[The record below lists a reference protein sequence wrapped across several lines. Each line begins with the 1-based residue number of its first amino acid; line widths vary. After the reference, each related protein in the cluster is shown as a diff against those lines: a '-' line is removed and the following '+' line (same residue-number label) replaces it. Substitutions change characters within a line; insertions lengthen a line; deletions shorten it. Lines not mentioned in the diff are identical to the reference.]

1 MLNIFNKNINL
12 ISFLFYFLIFTYVY
26 VFSLNN
32 IINLWTFNELHINYS
47 AGFLPRG
54 LIGTIMLKLDSLGFE
69 KRIFF
74 SSLFYTFTILNF
86 VLFINILK
94 IKFNNVLIFLF
105 FVLNP
110 SFILFNFY
118 DLGGYARLEIFGIF
132 SLLLHTYVALIAD
145 RNNKKLIFYNK
156 YYFFLI
162 FPILIVN
169 VLIHEVNFF
178 LIPFHII
185 LTWLII
191 IKQTSIY
198 EKIKYY
204 FPYLIFLPIA
214 LYFWSNP
221 ITAEKALLIFD
232 QIENKQNIN
241 ASIIESIGMPIL
253 IRSEFSYMIN
263 PLTNLLK
270 YFFIFLFYLIPILLV
285 FHLVDRF
292 TRQKTFLN
300 ILVILPLFLLFYIG
314 RDWGRWIHIILFV
327 VFCINIYLINKQ
339 SYSIYKNKNKILV
352 FLLTTLILFQFTFT
366 RIPHCCNLVEKNI
379 SITGGIIS
387 KVIVFNNLINNKIDV
402 KSRFKGFD

>member
-1 MLNIFNKNINL
+1 MLNILNKNINL

-26 VFSLNN
+26 IFSLNN
-32 IINLWTFNELHINYS
+32 IINLWTFNEVHINYS

-74 SSLFYTFTILNF
+74 SSLFYIFTILNF
-86 VLFINILK
+86 LLFLNILK
-94 IKFNNVLIFLF
+94 IKFKNVLIFIF

-132 SLLLHTYVALIAD
+132 SILLHTYLALIVD
-145 RNNKKLIFYNK
+145 RQNEKIIFYNK
-156 YYFFLI
+156 YYFFLVI
-162 FPILIVN
+162 PILIVN

-191 IKQTSIY
+191 IKQTSTY

-204 FPYLIFLPIA
+204 FPYLIFIPIA
-214 LYFWSNP
+214 LYFWFNP

-253 IRSEFSYMIN
+253 FRSEFSYMIN
-263 PLTNLLK
+263 PLTNLFK
-270 YFFIFLFYLIPILLV
+270 YLFIFLFYLTPVLIM
-285 FHLVDRF
+285 FHLIDPF
-292 TRQKTFLN
+292 TKRKIFLN

-327 VFCINIYLINKQ
+327 VFCINIYLINKRN
-339 SYSIYKNKNKILV
+339 YSIYKNKNKILV
-352 FLLTTLILFQFTFT
+352 LFFTMLILFQFTFT

-402 KSRFKGFD
+402 KSRFKSF

>member
-12 ISFLFYFLIFTYVY
+12 ISFVFYFLIFTYVY

-47 AGFLPRG
+47 TGFIPRG
-54 LIGTIMLKLDSLGFE
+54 FIGTIMLKLDSLGLE
-69 KRIFF
+69 KRVFF
-74 SSLFYTFTILNF
+74 SSLFYIFTILNF
-86 VLFINILK
+86 YFFLKILKLKINNILFF
-94 IKFNNVLIFLF
+94 IF
-105 FVLNP
+105 FVFNP

-132 SLLLHTYVALIAD
+132 SLLLHTYIALIKKEK
-145 RNNKKLIFYNK
+145 NNNLGYYKKC
-156 YYFFLI
+156 YFILV
-162 FPILIVN
+162 FPLLVIN

-191 IKQTSIY
+191 EKNTSAY
-198 EKIKYY
+198 EKAKYY
-204 FPYLIFLPIA
+204 SPYLIFLPIA
-214 LYFWSNP
+214 FYFWFNP
-221 ITAEKALLIFD
+221 ITPEKALLIFD

-253 IRSEFSYMIN
+253 FRSEFSYMIN
-263 PLTNLLK
+263 PLTNLFK
-270 YFFIFLFYLIPILLV
+270 YLFIFLFYLTPVLIM
-285 FHLVDRF
+285 FHWVDPF
-292 TRQKTFLN
+292 TKRKIFLN

-327 VFCINIYLINKQ
+327 VFCINIYLINKRN
-339 SYSIYKNKNKILV
+339 YSIYKNKNKILV
-352 FLLTTLILFQFTFT
+352 LFFTMLILFQFTFT

-402 KSRFKGFD
+402 KSRFKSF

>member
-1 MLNIFNKNINL
+1 MLNILNKNINL

-26 VFSLNN
+26 IFSLNN

-54 LIGTIMLKLDSLGFE
+54 LIGTIMLKLDSLGLE

-74 SSLFYTFTILNF
+74 SSLFYIFTILNF
-86 VLFINILK
+86 LLFLNILK
-94 IKFNNVLIFLF
+94 IKFKNALIFIF

-132 SLLLHTYVALIAD
+132 SLLLHTYLAIIAD
-145 RNNKKLIFYNK
+145 RQNEKIIFYNK

-178 LIPFHII
+178 LLPFNII
-185 LTWLII
+185 LTWLTIT
-191 IKQTSIY
+191 KQTSNY

-204 FPYLIFLPIA
+204 LPYLIFIPIA
-214 LYFWSNP
+214 FYFWFNP

-253 IRSEFSYMIN
+253 FRSEFSYMIN
-263 PLTNLLK
+263 PLTNLFK
-270 YFFIFLFYLIPILLV
+270 YLFIFLFYLTPVLIM
-285 FHLVDRF
+285 FHWVDPF
-292 TRQKTFLN
+292 TKRKIFLN

-327 VFCINIYLINKQ
+327 VFCINIYLIKNQ
-339 SYSIYKNKNKILV
+339 NYSIYKNKILV
-352 FLLTTLILFQFTFT
+352 LFFTMLILFQFTFT

-387 KVIVFNNLINNKIDV
+387 KIIVFNNLINNKIDV
-402 KSRFKGFD
+402 KSRFKSF

>member
-1 MLNIFNKNINL
+1 MLNILNKNINL

-26 VFSLNN
+26 IFSLNN

-54 LIGTIMLKLDSLGFE
+54 LIGTIMLKLDTLGFE

-74 SSLFYTFTILNF
+74 SSLFYIFTILNF
-86 VLFINILK
+86 LLFLNILK
-94 IKFNNVLIFLF
+94 IKFKNVLIFIF

-132 SLLLHTYVALIAD
+132 SILLHTYLALIVD
-145 RNNKKLIFYNK
+145 RQNEKIIFYNK
-156 YYFFLI
+156 YYFFLVI
-162 FPILIVN
+162 PILIVN

-191 IKQTSIY
+191 IKQTSTY

-204 FPYLIFLPIA
+204 FPYLIFIPIA
-214 LYFWSNP
+214 LYFWFNP

-253 IRSEFSYMIN
+253 FRSEFSYMIN
-263 PLTNLLK
+263 PLTNLFK
-270 YFFIFLFYLIPILLV
+270 YLFIFLFYLTPVLIM
-285 FHLVDRF
+285 FHLIDPF
-292 TRQKTFLN
+292 TKRKIFLN

-327 VFCINIYLINKQ
+327 VFCINIYLINKRN
-339 SYSIYKNKNKILV
+339 YSIYKNKNKILV
-352 FLLTTLILFQFTFT
+352 LFFTMLILFQFTFT

-387 KVIVFNNLINNKIDV
+387 KIIVFNNLINNKIDV
-402 KSRFKGFD
+402 KSRFKSF

>member
-1 MLNIFNKNINL
+1 MLNILNKNINL

-26 VFSLNN
+26 IFSLNN

-54 LIGTIMLKLDSLGFE
+54 LIGTIMLKLDTLGFE

-74 SSLFYTFTILNF
+74 SSLFYIFTILNF
-86 VLFINILK
+86 LLFLNILK
-94 IKFNNVLIFLF
+94 IKFKNVLIFIF

-110 SFILFNFY
+110 SFILFSFY

-132 SLLLHTYVALIAD
+132 SILLHTYLALIAD
-145 RNNKKLIFYNK
+145 RQNEKLIFYNK

-162 FPILIVN
+162 IPILIAN

-191 IKQTSIY
+191 INQTSTY

-204 FPYLIFLPIA
+204 FPYLIFIPIA
-214 LYFWSNP
+214 LYFWFNP

-253 IRSEFSYMIN
+253 FRSEFSYMIN
-263 PLTNLLK
+263 PLTNLFK
-270 YFFIFLFYLIPILLV
+270 YFFIFLFYLTPVLIM
-285 FHLVDRF
+285 FHWVDRF
-292 TRQKTFLN
+292 TKRKIFLN

-327 VFCINIYLINKQ
+327 VFCINIYLINKRNNL
-339 SYSIYKNKNKILV
+339 IYKNKILV
-352 FLLTTLILFQFTFT
+352 LFFTMLILFQFTFT

-402 KSRFKGFD
+402 KSRFKSF

>member
-1 MLNIFNKNINL
+1 MLNILNKNINL

-26 VFSLNN
+26 IFSLNN
-32 IINLWTFNELHINYS
+32 IINLWTFNEVHINYS

-74 SSLFYTFTILNF
+74 SSLFYIFTILNF
-86 VLFINILK
+86 LLFLNILK
-94 IKFNNVLIFLF
+94 IKFKNVLIFIF

-110 SFILFNFY
+110 SFVLFNFY

-132 SLLLHTYVALIAD
+132 SILLHTYLALIVD
-145 RNNKKLIFYNK
+145 RQNEKIIFYNK
-156 YYFFLI
+156 YYFFLVI
-162 FPILIVN
+162 PILIVN

-191 IKQTSIY
+191 IKQTSTY

-204 FPYLIFLPIA
+204 FPYLIFIPIA
-214 LYFWSNP
+214 LYFWFNP

-253 IRSEFSYMIN
+253 FRSEFSYMIN
-263 PLTNLLK
+263 PLTNLFK
-270 YFFIFLFYLIPILLV
+270 YLFIFLFYLTPVLIM
-285 FHLVDRF
+285 FHLIDPF
-292 TRQKTFLN
+292 TKRKIFLN

-327 VFCINIYLINKQ
+327 VFCINIYLINKRN
-339 SYSIYKNKNKILV
+339 YSIYKNKNKILV
-352 FLLTTLILFQFTFT
+352 LFFTMLILFQFTFT

-402 KSRFKGFD
+402 KSRFKSF

>member
-1 MLNIFNKNINL
+1 MFNILNKNINL

-26 VFSLNN
+26 IFSLNN

-54 LIGTIMLKLDSLGFE
+54 LIGTIMLKLDTLGFE

-74 SSLFYTFTILNF
+74 SSLFFIFTILNF
-86 VLFINILK
+86 LLFLNILK
-94 IKFNNVLIFLF
+94 IKFKNVLIFIF

-110 SFILFNFY
+110 SFILFSFY

-132 SLLLHTYVALIAD
+132 SILLHTYLALIAD
-145 RNNKKLIFYNK
+145 RQNEKLIFYNK

-162 FPILIVN
+162 IPILIAN

-191 IKQTSIY
+191 NQTSIY

-204 FPYLIFLPIA
+204 FPYLIFIPIA
-214 LYFWSNP
+214 LYFWFNP

-253 IRSEFSYMIN
+253 FRSEFSYMIN
-263 PLTNLLK
+263 PLTNLFK
-270 YFFIFLFYLIPILLV
+270 YFFIFLFYLTPVLIM
-285 FHLVDRF
+285 FHWVDRF
-292 TRQKTFLN
+292 TKRKIILN

-327 VFCINIYLINKQ
+327 VFCINIYLINKRNNL
-339 SYSIYKNKNKILV
+339 IYKNKILV
-352 FLLTTLILFQFTFT
+352 LFFTMLILFQFTFT

-387 KVIVFNNLINNKIDV
+387 KLIVFNNLINNKIDV
-402 KSRFKGFD
+402 KSRFKSF

>member
-1 MLNIFNKNINL
+1 MLNILNKNINL

-26 VFSLNN
+26 IFSLNN

-54 LIGTIMLKLDSLGFE
+54 LIGTIMLKLDSLGLE

-74 SSLFYTFTILNF
+74 SSLFYIFTILNF
-86 VLFINILK
+86 LLFLNILK
-94 IKFNNVLIFLF
+94 IKFKSALIFIF

-132 SLLLHTYVALIAD
+132 SLLLHTYLAIIAD
-145 RNNKKLIFYNK
+145 RQNEKIIFYNK

-178 LIPFHII
+178 LLPFNII
-185 LTWLII
+185 LTWLTIT
-191 IKQTSIY
+191 KQTSNY

-204 FPYLIFLPIA
+204 LPYLIFIPIA
-214 LYFWSNP
+214 FYFWFNP

-253 IRSEFSYMIN
+253 FRSEFSYMIN
-263 PLTNLLK
+263 PLTNLFK
-270 YFFIFLFYLIPILLV
+270 YLFIFLFYLTPVLIM
-285 FHLVDRF
+285 FHWVDPF
-292 TRQKTFLN
+292 TKRKIFLN

-327 VFCINIYLINKQ
+327 VFCINIYLIKNQ
-339 SYSIYKNKNKILV
+339 NYSIYKNKIL
-352 FLLTTLILFQFTFT
+352 FLFFTMLILFQFTFT

-387 KVIVFNNLINNKIDV
+387 KIIVFNNLINNKIDV
-402 KSRFKGFD
+402 KSRFKSF